1 MKLGVNLPMA
11 EIGGDVGAVRE
22 FVQAAEGLGYDHLH
36 ILDHVLGVDAQHH
49 PEIQPIWYTYKDVM
63 HEPLTLMSYLAAIT
77 ERLEMV
83 TSILVLPQRQTA
95 LVAKQAAEVDVLSGG
110 RLRLGVGLGW
120 NPGEAEAMG
129 QEWSTRAR
137 RIEEQVEVLRALWTQ
152 EVVNFQGRWHRITY
166 AGINP
171 LPVQRPIPIW
181 IGAGSGSIPMPP
193 DVALRRIGRIADGWI
208 LLFPPDEK
216 AREAIDRVNGYA
228 KEAGRDPSAIESDAF
243 TWVAAKGPGM
253 GRLSATG
260 PEEWT
265 RAVKSW
271 RDLGISY
278 LTVATQGA
286 GLSSPREHIE
296 TIRRFKEVADG

>member
-1 MKLGVNLPMA
+1 MKLGVNFPMSD
-11 EIGGDVGAVRE
+11 IGGDLGAVRE
-22 FVQAAEGLGYDHLH
+22 FVQAADGLGYDHLH
-36 ILDHVLGVDAQHH
+36 ILDHVLGVDADHH
-49 PEIQPIWYTYKDVM
+49 PEIHPIYYTYKDVM

-120 NPGEAEAMG
+120 NPGESEAMG

-137 RIEEQVEVLRALWTQ
+137 RMEEQVEVLRALWTQ
-152 EVVNFQGRWHRITY
+152 EVVNFQGRWNRITY

-171 LPVQRPIPIW
+171 LPIQRPIPIW

-208 LLFPPDEK
+208 LLFPPDDR
-216 AREAIDRVNGYA
+216 ARDAIDRVNGYA
-228 KEAGRDPSAIESDAF
+228 REAGRDPSAIGVEGRIFVSGS
-243 TWVAAKGPGM
+243 GPGR
-253 GRLSATG
+253 GQGSRLTVEDAIK
-260 PEEWT
+260 EA
-265 RAVKSW
+265 RSW
-271 RDLGISY
+271 EDLG
-278 LTVATQGA
+278 ATHLCLSTRGA
-286 GLSSPREHIE
+286 GFSSVREHIDLL
-296 TIRRFKEVADG
+296 RRFKEARGG

>member
-1 MKLGVNLPMA
+1 
-11 EIGGDVGAVRE
+11 
-22 FVQAAEGLGYDHLH
+22 
-36 ILDHVLGVDAQHH
+36 
-49 PEIQPIWYTYKDVM
+49 
-63 HEPLTLMSYLAAIT
+63 
-77 ERLEMV
+77 
-83 TSILVLPQRQTA
+83 VLPQRQTA

-120 NPGEAEAMG
+120 NPGESEAMG

-137 RIEEQVEVLRALWTQ
+137 RMEEQVEVLRALWTQ
-152 EVVNFQGRWHRITY
+152 EVVNFEGRWHRITY

-208 LLFPPDEK
+208 LLFPPDER

-228 KEAGRDPSAIESDAF
+228 REAGRDPSTITADAF

-253 GRLSATG
+253 GHLSATG
-260 PEEWT
+260 PEEW
-265 RAVKSW
+265 AKAIESW
-271 RDLGISY
+271 RDLGIGY

-286 GLSSPREHIE
+286 GLSSPQEHIE